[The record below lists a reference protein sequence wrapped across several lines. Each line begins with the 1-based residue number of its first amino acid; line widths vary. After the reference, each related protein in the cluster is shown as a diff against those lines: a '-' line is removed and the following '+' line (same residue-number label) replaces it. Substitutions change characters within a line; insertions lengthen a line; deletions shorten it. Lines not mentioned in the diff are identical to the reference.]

1 MIEKQ
6 MLRLM
11 LGKAFYTKYK
21 GTISP
26 TIFTGDISS
35 LFDTI
40 QKAHAK
46 YSDDIS
52 VDELYSLHTAIF
64 NPALTRAA
72 KEKFSELVED
82 IKEIQEPSKEIAKD
96 IMRILSD
103 RDLAQRIAVEATEIF
118 NGKDA
123 NFTEI
128 TGMIENHKQGDEEK
142 TPAVTN
148 NVKEVLGLLD
158 VTTKWKFNIPVLKQN
173 VGGIGGGNL
182 MIAFAR
188 PETGKTAFWVSLCA
202 GPEGF
207 AEQGA
212 KVHAFINEEPAIRTQ
227 MRAISCYTGM
237 TREEIILETPNN
249 AEEISLTKTNGDG
262 FSLNLSSGESFLIND
277 TTIGTPQSDYVKLVN
292 SNPFYF
298 TTDEIFA
305 RQDDQFVNH
314 WMRVDNF
321 PDSANYGKLMKD
333 TVADDYFDITK
344 SSPFGLYQ
352 TRSHSY
358 VIGDKGLEVGDKI
371 YSDRLLDFNKGK
383 FIDLFEIEK
392 NWKHPVNKANIVKL
406 ISFLK
411 DKDLRA
417 IKQI

>member
-1 MIEKQ
+1 

-142 TPAVTN
+142 TPAVTSD
-148 NVKEVLGLLD
+148 VKEVLGLLD
-158 VTTKWKFNIPVLKQN
+158 VTTKWKFNIPVLKEN

-237 TREEIILETPNN
+237 TREEIIQEKNM
-249 AEEISLTKTNGDG
+249 AQRVWSEIKDNISMFDTVDWSMEDIDAHCEKHKPDIIVIDQLDK
-262 FSLNLSSGESFLIND
+262 INV
-277 TTIGTPQSDYVKLVN
+277 TGT
-292 SNPFYF
+292 FAR
-298 TTDEIFA
+298 TDEKLREIYTKFREVCKRRDVFGIGVSQASADAEA
-305 RQDDQFVNH
+305 RTNVTYAMMENSKTGKAAEADLIIGIGKSDVT
-314 WMRVDNF
+314 DNN
-321 PDSANYGKLMKD
+321 DSRRYLTISKNKL
-333 TVADDYFDITK
+333 TGFH
-344 SSPFGLYQ
+344 G
-352 TRSHSY
+352 
-358 VIGDKGLEVGDKI
+358 
-371 YSDRLLDFNKGK
+371 
-383 FIDLFEIEK
+383 
-392 NWKHPVNKANIVKL
+392 NIVCNL
-406 ISFLK
+406 NT
-411 DKDLRA
+411 DLSRYTA
-417 IKQI
+417 